1 MNEKEIYYKLNQHLK
16 IIQQKCPVESIIA
29 ICVILT
35 WNQLKCKGGYMRHFL
50 ITYKENKRNGLG
62 MIMHRKISISKPT
75 DDIGLDA
82 KAAVGIF
89 ISSTGNLKKNEIN
102 ENTGCSRSGIVS

>member
-1 MNEKEIYYKLNQHLK
+1 
-16 IIQQKCPVESIIA
+16 
-29 ICVILT
+29 
-35 WNQLKCKGGYMRHFL
+35 MRHFL

-62 MIMHRKISISKPT
+62 IIMHRKISISKPT

-89 ISSTGNLKKNEIN
+89 ISLCLSSLIPDVNKIFQVAT
-102 ENTGCSRSGIVS
+102 